1 MQLPQRAHQP
11 LIKRVKRTV
20 LRTLHW
26 NRFYQ
31 EKRPLGMEPRWAMIA
46 AELSDE
52 ATLLDVGCNIGIYTR
67 RAAEKGITALG
78 VDLNPRYVERARS
91 LHQDVPGLG
100 FLFMN
105 LGPREIARL
114 PTFDATL
121 CLSVH
126 HQWARRFGLD
136 ESWEMVRILLGHTRR
151 KLFFEPASI
160 RSKYETQAPEIVDLD
175 RESIIATNLAALRRV
190 APPDFSMRCLGES
203 PCMGNEPFRLLFL
216 AERA

>member
-1 MQLPQRAHQP
+1 MQVSPPTRKP
-11 LIKRVKRTV
+11 LIKRVKRKV
-20 LRTLHW
+20 LRSLRWTRH
-26 NRFYQ
+26 YQ
-31 EKRPLGMEPRWAMIA
+31 LKRPLGMEPRWAMIE

-52 ATLLDVGCNIGIYTR
+52 ATLLDVGCNLGIYTR
-67 RAAEKGITALG
+67 RAAERGMIALG
-78 VDLNPRYVERARS
+78 VDLERRHIDKARVM
-91 LHQDVPGLG
+91 HADVPGLA

-126 HQWARRFGLD
+126 HHWARQFGLD
-136 ESWEMVRILLGHTRR
+136 ASWEMMRTLLGHTRR

-160 RSKYETQAPEIVDLD
+160 RSKYEPHAPKIVDND
-175 RESIIATNLAALRRV
+175 RGSIIETNLAALRSV
-190 APPDFSMRCLGES
+190 APPDCSVRHLGES
-203 PCMGNEPFRLLFL
+203 PCMGKEPFRLLFL